1 MKRIVLD
8 TETTNTVENTTND
21 ICTQISF
28 LDTDSSLIL
37 NDYCKPVCYKEMTIE
52 AMEKTGITP
61 EFLEDKPEVQDTK
74 SWKALN
80 LLSSRK
86 LLVIGHNIP
95 FDIEVIKRTGINVD
109 NITIIDTLKIARAL
123 NDAQG
128 LIWDSCRLSYLKY
141 KLKLY
146 LKREEIDK
154 RYSITETLSSHNS
167 LNNILDC
174 LALYEYFHNE
184 YEELTDNEL
193 IDISNNPLELI
204 YIPSGKNKGTRI
216 SDLDYNSLIWYRDNF
231 YCLDTKYSCELE
243 LKKRG

>member
-1 MKRIVLD
+1 MRTIILD
-8 TETTNTVENTTND
+8 TETTNTVENTSDD

-37 NDYCKPVCYKEMTIE
+37 NDYCKPNCYKEMTIE

-61 EFLEDKPEVQDTK
+61 EFLEDKPKVQDTK

-80 LLSSRK
+80 LLSSK
-86 LLVIGHNIP
+86 DLIVIGHNIP
-95 FDIEVIKRTGINVD
+95 FDLEVIKRTEINTN
-109 NITIIDTLKIARAL
+109 NIIYIDTLKIARAL

-146 LKREEIDK
+146 LDREEIDK
-154 RYSITETLSSHNS
+154 RYGIIESLSSHNS
-167 LNNILDC
+167 LNDILDC
-174 LALYEYFHNE
+174 LSLYKYFIKEYGLDEHEMIN
-184 YEELTDNEL
+184 
-193 IDISNNPLELI
+193 ISNNPLELT
-204 YIPSGKNKGTRI
+204 YIGSGKHKGTKI
-216 SDLDYNSLIWYRDNF
+216 VDLDYNSLVWYKDNF
-231 YCLDTKYSCELE
+231 YCSDTKYSCESE

>member
-8 TETTNTVENTTND
+8 TETINKIENTTND

-28 LDTDSSLIL
+28 LDIDSSLIL
-37 NDYCKPVCYKEMTIE
+37 NDYCKPDDYLDMLVE

-61 EFLEDKPEVQDTK
+61 EFLEDKPKVQDTK
-74 SWKALN
+74 AWKCLN
-80 LLSSRK
+80 LLTTNE
-86 LLVIGHNIP
+86 LLVIGHNIA

-109 NITIIDTLKIARAL
+109 NIIKIDTLKIARAL

-146 LKREEIDK
+146 LNRDEIDK
-154 RYSITETLSSHNS
+154 RYGITETLSSHNS
-167 LNNILDC
+167 LNDILDA
-174 LALYEYFHNE
+174 LALYKYFIKE
-184 YEELTDNEL
+184 YELTEQEMIN
-193 IDISNNPLELI
+193 ISSNPLELI
-204 YIPSGKNKGTRI
+204 YIPSGKHKGIKI
-216 SDLDYNSLIWYRDNF
+216 SELDYNSLVWYKDNF
-231 YCLDTKYSCELE
+231 YCSDTKYSCELE

>member
-1 MKRIVLD
+1 MIKIVLD
-8 TETTNTVENTTND
+8 TETINTVENTNND

-28 LDTDSSLIL
+28 LNVDIYIIV
-37 NDYCKPVCYKEMTIE
+37 NNYCKPDDYLDMTVE

-61 EFLEDKPEVQDTK
+61 EFLSDKPKVQDTK
-74 SWKALN
+74 AWKGLN
-80 LLSSRK
+80 LLTTNE
-86 LLVIGHNIP
+86 LIVIGHNIP

-109 NITIIDTLKIARAL
+109 NIIKIDTLKISRAL

-146 LKREEIDK
+146 LNREEIDK
-154 RYSITETLSSHNS
+154 RYNITETLSSHNA
-167 LNNILDC
+167 LNDILDC
-174 LALYEYFHNE
+174 LALYEYFIKE
-184 YEELTDNEL
+184 YGLTEEEM

-204 YIPSGKNKGTRI
+204 YIPSGKHKGVKI
-216 SDLDYNSLIWYRDNF
+216 SDLDYNSLVWYKDNF
-231 YCLDTKYSCELE
+231 YCSDTKYSCELE